1 MLCSPKVM
9 ICTVWH
15 SGHSTNKSTADNHYL
30 APVEFGMGQME
41 PEVPAGTRKNVTAA
55 QVANCVQQCV
65 CKQEGQQTYWLTSR
79 RAIRDDRQIG
89 YVCAWI

>member
-1 MLCSPKVM
+1 M
-9 ICTVWH
+9 
-15 SGHSTNKSTADNHYL
+15 STADRHDV

-41 PEVPAGTRKNVTAA
+41 PEVPAGTTKDLTAA
-55 QVANCVQQCV
+55 QVATCVQHCL
-65 CKQEGQQTYWLTSR
+65 CKQEGQQTYWLAGR